1 MNSKDNIEDKLKK
14 VFCLVFSLDSI
25 DNSFSKNSSAK
36 WDSMQS
42 LNLIISVEEEF
53 DVYFNEDEIPNLD
66 SFVSVLELL
75 KTKIS

>member
-1 MNSKDNIEDKLKK
+1 
-14 VFCLVFSLDSI
+14 
-25 DNSFSKNSSAK
+25 
-36 WDSMQS
+36 MQS
-42 LNLIISVEEEF
+42 LNLIISIEEEF